1 MSEETKNVP
10 VSNLKVKFSMRGTL
24 KWLVGG
30 GEYRPICIIVSFLI
44 FFLIINMPT
53 PKSLEN
59 LLTEPNPIG
68 YTTQQGYT
76 IVDHLSEV
84 FHNPNLTVE
93 DVAQKVKITVGML
106 ALAAILWGTVA
117 IPLGATGF
125 LLAGVMYVFQLMPV
139 DLIAKSYMKDAVFF
153 IIGAL
158 SLAVGVEK
166 TGLHHRIGLLFLG
179 WTKSRRS
186 LIFLFGPLMAV
197 TAMFISAKCLIAFL
211 MPVLMRLYKNVC
223 KANGLVRHPPLG
235 LFLIL
240 LIVYMTAMGG
250 PGAPTVGARNA
261 IMIDF
266 FETLG
271 KPMAFMQWMYYGFWF
286 VPVGSTAVGIYLYLL
301 FNKKMNIKINP
312 GERIREE
319 VQTLGPYSGKQF
331 IMTLILFAVILMWV
345 FLDQYLRLGGPILIG
360 TVLMFLT
367 GVVSWDDLNK
377 NVAWGVIWMYAA
389 AVSMGYV
396 LYITGTALWLA
407 TTAFDALPSFMTHG
421 EGLLIS
427 ISILTTVVT
436 NFMSDGAAVAV
447 IGPIALPMD
456 KMAGLDMWQIGL
468 ACAFSSS
475 FAHVLVIGRPGL
487 AIAYA
492 MGVDPD
498 TGERLLRVGDLIKYG
513 LGLVMISWVILWGW
527 TFYGYW
533 RFMTF

>member
-1 MSEETKNVP
+1 
-10 VSNLKVKFSMRGTL
+10 
-24 KWLVGG
+24 
-30 GEYRPICIIVSFLI
+30 
-44 FFLIINMPT
+44 MPT
-53 PKSLEN
+53 PASLEN
-59 LLTEPNPIG
+59 LLTKPNPVG
-68 YTTQQGYT
+68 YATEQGNT
-76 IVDHLSEV
+76 IVDHLSEE
-84 FHNPNLTVE
+84 FHDSDLTVE
-93 DVAQKVKITVGML
+93 DVARKVKITLGIL
-106 ALAAILWGTVA
+106 AVAAILWGTVA

-125 LLAGVMYVFQLMPV
+125 LLAAIMYVFQLMPV

-158 SLAVGVEK
+158 SVAVGVEK
-166 TGLHHRIGLLFLG
+166 TGLHHRLGLIFLG

-186 LIFLFGPLMAV
+186 LLFLFGPLMAV

-223 KANGLVRHPPLG
+223 KANKLVRYPPLG

-240 LIVYMTAMGG
+240 VIVYMTAMGG

-266 FETLG
+266 FATLG
-271 KPMAFMQWMYYGFWF
+271 RPMTFIQWMQYGFPF
-286 VPVGSTAVGIYLYLL
+286 VPVGSIAVGIYLYLL
-301 FNKKMNIKINP
+301 FNKKLNIKINP
-312 GERIREE
+312 GARIREE
-319 VQTLGPYSGKQF
+319 VRALGTYSGKQ
-331 IMTLILFAVILMWV
+331 ITMTVILLAVIFMWV

-377 NVAWGVIWMYAA
+377 DVAWGVIWMYAS

-396 LYITGTALWLA
+396 LHITGTALWLA
-407 TTAFDALPSFMTHG
+407 TTAFDVLPPFLKQG
-421 EGLLIS
+421 EGLLMS
-427 ISILTTVVT
+427 ISVLTTVVT

-456 KMAGLDMWQIGL
+456 TMAGLNMWQIGL

-475 FAHVLVIGRPGL
+475 FAHVLIIGRPGL

-498 TGERLLRVGDLIKYG
+498 TKERLVHVGDLIKYG
-513 LGLVMISWVILWGW
+513 LGLVLISWVILWGW